1 MSKQI
6 PTLYEVLQKCS
17 KSELIDVILRAQRLT
32 YATFPWIEL
41 ISEIKLN
48 SIEALIDANLA
59 ELNKLNEKL
68 KAIPEEKRVISNDEA
83 RNIMIALHD
92 NNKEYF
98 KLQKRHDK
106 VFKEIYG

>member
-1 MSKQI
+1 M
-6 PTLYEVLQKCS
+6 TELRDALQKCS
-17 KSELIDVILRAQRLT
+17 KAELIEVIIRAEGLVYT
-32 YATFPWIEL
+32 SFPWL
-41 ISEIKLN
+41 KLVSEIRLN

-68 KAIPEEKRVISNDEA
+68 KAVPEERRVISDDEA
-83 RNIMIALHD
+83 RNVMIAIHD

>member
-1 MSKQI
+1 M
-6 PTLYEVLQKCS
+6 TELRDVLQKCS
-17 KSELIDVILRAQRLT
+17 KAELIEVIIKAEGLT
-32 YATFPWIEL
+32 YTTFPWL
-41 ISEIKLN
+41 KLVSEIRMN

-68 KAIPEEKRVISNDEA
+68 KAVPEERRVISDDEA
-83 RNIMIALHD
+83 RNVMIAIHD

-98 KLQKRHDK
+98 KLHKRHDK

>member
-1 MSKQI
+1 MI
-6 PTLYEVLQKCS
+6 
-17 KSELIDVILRAQRLT
+17 IRAQRLT